1 MVSVSS
7 PLGRVG
13 RRDWGDLDQII
24 GYWFAAAI
32 IGRRDLGD
40 LDQIIGYYFS
50 GAIKPRDIK
59 WTNNIKYLTFVNA
72 SHLVSGRGSPTGS

>member
-1 MVSVSS
+1 MKLCLGFRRGKQLWAVVSVSS

-13 RRDWGDLDQII
+13 RRDCGDLDQII

-40 LDQIIGYYFS
+40 LDQIIGY
-50 GAIKPRDIK
+50 
-59 WTNNIKYLTFVNA
+59 
-72 SHLVSGRGSPTGS
+72 